1 MKLSL
6 SIQSDLGI
14 TLTKE
19 GAASAMTKL
28 VVDIPVSW
36 VRKDL
41 WTLMNSL
48 DSTSPK
54 TAGTRTA
61 KELGLVLEEKL
72 LWVT

>member
-1 MKLSL
+1 MRLSL

-14 TLTKE
+14 TLTK